1 MELFNRQSSQEEAH
15 KSLTHE
21 KLRIEGE
28 LKNIQKENQLLK
40 MTNEL
45 KTNTSTIK
53 SNENLL
59 NEFKIK
65 VKLNDQLFWGIILTL
80 SVQEQQNNKL
90 KTLNEEILIQNNVLI
105 QDQESLK
112 FKNKEL
118 EKQNKILSD
127 SLIHSREEFN
137 LLNSNQIEKNNKVI

>member
-21 KLRIEGE
+21 KLRIEGQ

-40 MTNEL
+40 M
-45 KTNTSTIK
+45 NTSTIK

-65 VKLNDQLFWGIILTL
+65 VKLNDQLF
-80 SVQEQQNNKL
+80 
-90 KTLNEEILIQNNVLI
+90 
-105 QDQESLK
+105 
-112 FKNKEL
+112 
-118 EKQNKILSD
+118 
-127 SLIHSREEFN
+127 
-137 LLNSNQIEKNNKVI
+137 

>member
-65 VKLNDQLFWGIILTL
+65 VKLNDQLF
-80 SVQEQQNNKL
+80 
-90 KTLNEEILIQNNVLI
+90 
-105 QDQESLK
+105 
-112 FKNKEL
+112 
-118 EKQNKILSD
+118 
-127 SLIHSREEFN
+127 
-137 LLNSNQIEKNNKVI
+137 